1 MSKTALGGET
11 IAPMPYVVHGS
22 FRKHLDVI
30 QSTITTLNETGR
42 AVAIAPHDC
51 TATDEQEGFVLLT
64 GEQGKD
70 PRQIE
75 AEYLLKVLS
84 LKKLGGF
91 SLWVA
96 PNGYVGKSGAYEYG
110 VAQACGVP
118 AFFTEQPE
126 DVPFYVHPDNI
137 KSPEELA
144 EQLQQSHSSLTQP
157 TSNADVIG
165 QVWERLP
172 FPTASVAVGG
182 ILRYRKRLLLVE
194 DGRWPDSQLTVPGTT
209 VRARETRDGALRR
222 ALTDKFGVE
231 VSDVAPLKTS
241 FMLGDSGYGKPITD
255 LVFDDRTIDLSSE
268 RVDPQSGLR
277 LHWVSHDE
285 AQALV
290 QVGQIEPN
298 AAMLLQEYATKITA

>member
-1 MSKTALGGET
+1 MSKTAQGGEI

-30 QSTITTLNETGR
+30 QSTITTLNETDR

-51 TATDEQEGFVLLT
+51 TATDEQEGFVLLA

-75 AEYLLKVLS
+75 AEYLQKVLS

-110 VAQACGVP
+110 IAQACGVP

-231 VSDVAPLKTS
+231 VSDMAPLKTS
-241 FMLGDSGYGKPITD
+241 FMLGDSGYGKPVTD
-255 LVFDDRTIDLSSE
+255 LVFDDRAIDLSSE
-268 RVDPQSGLR
+268 RVAPQAGLR
-277 LHWVSHDE
+277 LHWVSQDE

-290 QVGQIEPN
+290 QTGQIEPN
-298 AAMLLQEYATKITA
+298 AAMLLQEYATKIAA